1 MRFGNRAIRLYRAGN
16 KDCPTHLL
24 FGGLLGILHILPDKP
39 ELCCRTTCVFRES
52 TVRTFRT
59 KDRTINPFTAT
70 QQIRQHILIVL
81 HPAETH
87 GTISQRWQVID
98 IFPSLSGGNIT
109 TSINPTFI
117 LENRKS
123 FKTWRYKDWQTISSP
138 EASFLPD
145 TLETILPR
153 NRDIA
158 LVIIYKRID
167 KADSSTT
174 QQRNRLAYKSL
185 AFWDYQA

>member
-59 KDRTINPFTAT
+59 KNRTINPFTAA

-98 IFPSLSGGNIT
+98 IFPLI
-109 TSINPTFI
+109 I
-117 LENRKS
+117 RKQHHNLHQS
-123 FKTWRYKDWQTISSP
+123 DFYPGKPQIVQNM
-138 EASFLPD
+138 E
-145 TLETILPR
+145 I
-153 NRDIA
+153 
-158 LVIIYKRID
+158 
-167 KADSSTT
+167 
-174 QQRNRLAYKSL
+174 QRLANHFFS
-185 AFWDYQA
+185 